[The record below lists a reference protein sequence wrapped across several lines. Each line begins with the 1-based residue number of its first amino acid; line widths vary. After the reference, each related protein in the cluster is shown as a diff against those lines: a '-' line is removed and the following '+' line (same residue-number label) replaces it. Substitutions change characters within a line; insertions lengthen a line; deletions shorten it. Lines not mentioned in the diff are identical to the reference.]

1 MSDLV
6 AEPEH
11 KEIEKDLRQMG
22 SMSLLQHLEELR
34 KCIIRSAA
42 AVAIGFG
49 VCWYFVL
56 GRIPANAETY
66 GHGGRGPDDAFA
78 QPFQMLQQA
87 PRAHLAQVLLYSLL
101 LRLLYT

>member
-11 KEIEKDLRQMG
+11 KEIEQDLRKMG

-42 AVAIGFG
+42 AIAIGFG
-49 VCWYFVL
+49 VC
-56 GRIPANAETY
+56 
-66 GHGGRGPDDAFA
+66 
-78 QPFQMLQQA
+78 
-87 PRAHLAQVLLYSLL
+87 
-101 LRLLYT
+101 